1 MENTL
6 KVGTLNRVELGG
18 NKMFQAMDMLRTMG
32 GFGKVTMKEIDT
44 LSAYL
49 AQHPMVSSITRAK
62 ITAIIGR

>member
-32 GFGKVTMKEIDT
+32 GFGKVTMKEIDK

-49 AQHPMVSSITRAK
+49 SQHPTVQSLTRAK
-62 ITAIIGR
+62 INAIIGR